1 MPTTPPP
8 REDYRE
14 MVLALRPTLADL
26 FAGYDLPKKEAA
38 EFFNLSIQYLL
49 RWGPQG
55 SDPRH
60 FFLTMLEG
68 YCEAWAAAQ
77 EAETTE
83 ETPDDG
89 SAPDA

>member
-1 MPTTPPP
+1 
-8 REDYRE
+8 

-26 FAGYDLPKKEAA
+26 FAGYALPDKEAA

-49 RWGPQG
+49 RWGPRS

-77 EAETTE
+77 EAEQAE
-83 ETPDDG
+83 EPPDDG
-89 SAPDA
+89 FTPDA